1 MKNIHALVIAGL
13 YVLIKIKYPGDRSK
27 FIQHFLTSKH
37 IFKGEPQI
45 VFKDFR
51 KRLPQVELLSLRT
64 YVKFL
69 QKYHWCL
76 RTGLTPIPQHLES
89 SRPQDLTHF
98 FIAVKL
104 FFIDIF
110 IK

>member
-1 MKNIHALVIAGL
+1 MKNIHTLVIAGL

-45 VFKDFR
+45 VFMDFR
-51 KRLPQVELLSLRT
+51 KRLPQVELLSPRT

-76 RTGLTPIPQHLES
+76 RTGLTTPHPS
-89 SRPQDLTHF
+89 ASRVDPQDLTHF

-110 IK
+110 IN

>member
-1 MKNIHALVIAGL
+1 MKNIHALVTAGL
-13 YVLIKIKYPGDRSK
+13 YVLNKIKYPGDRSK

-45 VFKDFR
+45 VFMDFR

-76 RTGLTPIPQHLES
+76 RTGLTTPPIPQHLD
-89 SRPQDLTHF
+89 PQDLTHF
-98 FIAVKL
+98 FIAIKL

-110 IK
+110 IN

>member
-1 MKNIHALVIAGL
+1 MKNIHALVTAGL
-13 YVLIKIKYPGDRSK
+13 YVLNKIKYPGDRSK

-45 VFKDFR
+45 VFMDFR

-76 RTGLTPIPQHLES
+76 RTGLTTPPPPIPQHLD
-89 SRPQDLTHF
+89 PQDLTHF
-98 FIAVKL
+98 FIAV
-104 FFIDIF
+104 
-110 IK
+110 